1 MNIVLISNYKPDA
14 QQSMLRYPEML
25 RRVLVERGHAVRV
38 VHPPVVMG
46 RLVHETRRGFG
57 KWVGYI
63 DKYLL
68 AFPWLRWKCRGAG
81 LVHVCDHANAMY
93 LNYAGRQPR
102 LITCHD
108 LLEVRSARGEQ
119 PGRRVG
125 RMGRRLQKWIMNSM
139 RKAPYIVCVSRKTA
153 DDLREV
159 APEVAGRVTV
169 IHHALNWTAA
179 PGRKYPLDEAL
190 RSVGVR
196 PGTPYFLHV
205 GGGQWYKNRLG
216 AISIFAEL
224 RKRAPFR
231 DAQFVMAGAG
241 FEDETRDWIES
252 CGVTGVVIEAG
263 RIADDVLDSLYHGA
277 LALLFPSLEEGFGWP
292 ILEAQACQCLVI
304 TTNRP
309 PMTEIAGGGAILIN
323 PEDVEGAAV
332 TIAEQWPRRE
342 EVIARASRNFA
353 NFSPE
358 RMAGAYC
365 EAYEEALRL
374 QKQVGSQVQYVQN
387 SR

>member
-25 RRVLVERGHAVRV
+25 RRVLAERGHAVRV
-38 VHPPVVMG
+38 VHPPVVLG
-46 RLVHETRRGFG
+46 RLVRETRRGFG
-57 KWVGYI
+57 KWIGYI

-93 LNYAGRQPR
+93 LNYVGRQPR

-108 LLEVRSARGEQ
+108 LLEVRAARGEQ

-125 RMGRRLQKWIMNSM
+125 IMGRRLQRWIMNSM
-139 RKAPYIVCVSRKTA
+139 RNAPYIVCVSRKTA
-153 DDLREV
+153 EDLREL

-169 IHHALNWTAA
+169 IHHALNWTAP
-179 PGRKYPLDEAL
+179 PGRRLPLDEVL
-190 RSVGVR
+190 RSVGAR
-196 PGTPYFLHV
+196 PGTPFFLHV

-216 AISIFAEL
+216 AIQIFAEL
-224 RKRAPFR
+224 RKRAEFH
-231 DAQFVMAGAG
+231 DAQFVMAGAD
-241 FEDETRDWIES
+241 FHDEMWDWIES
-252 CGVTGVVIEAG
+252 CGVTGAVIEAG
-263 RIADDVLDSLYHGA
+263 RISDDVLDSLYHGA

-309 PMTEIAGGGAILIN
+309 PMTEISGGGAILID

-332 TIAEQWPRRE
+332 VIAEQWLRRE
-342 EVIARASRNFA
+342 ELIARASRNFA

-358 RMAGAYC
+358 RMARAYC

-374 QKQVGSQVQYVQN
+374 QKPVGSQVQYVQN
-387 SR
+387 PR

>member
-1 MNIVLISNYKPDA
+1 MNIVLISNYTPDA

-25 RRVLVERGHAVRV
+25 RRVLVERGHAVRI
-38 VHPPVVMG
+38 VHPPAVLG
-46 RLVHETRRGFG
+46 RRLRRTYQGVA
-57 KWVGYI
+57 KWIAYI

-68 AFPWLRWKCRGAG
+68 AYPWLRWRCRGAE
-81 LVHVCDHANAMY
+81 LVHICDHSNAMY
-93 LNYAGRQPR
+93 LDYVGRVPR
-102 LITCHD
+102 VVTCHD

-125 RMGRRLQKWIMNSM
+125 RMGRRLQQWIMNSM

-153 DDLREV
+153 DDLREL

-216 AISIFAEL
+216 AIRIFAEL

-252 CGVTGVVIEAG
+252 CGVTGAVIEAG

-358 RMAGAYC
+358 RMARAYC

-374 QKQVGSQVQYVQN
+374 QKPVGSQVQYVQN
-387 SR
+387 PR